1 LLSNCES
8 SNLCSE
14 GAMSIKIEE
23 FMEIT
28 TKQLGIQP
36 EKIISQVN
44 NGQEIT
50 ITHRGKAFAKIV
62 PLNVESLK
70 QDSDNKLFGLW
81 KNRKDIDDVNQY
93 VRKMRKRKS
102 LC

>member
-1 LLSNCES
+1 
-8 SNLCSE
+8 
-14 GAMSIKIEE
+14 
-23 FMEIT
+23 MEIT

-44 NGQEIT
+44 NGQEVT
-50 ITHRGKAFAKIV
+50 ITHQGKAFAKII

-70 QDSDNKLFGLW
+70 QDSDCELFGLW
-81 KNRKDIDDVNQY
+81 KNRDDIDEVNQY
-93 VRKMRKRKS
+93 VRKMRKGRN